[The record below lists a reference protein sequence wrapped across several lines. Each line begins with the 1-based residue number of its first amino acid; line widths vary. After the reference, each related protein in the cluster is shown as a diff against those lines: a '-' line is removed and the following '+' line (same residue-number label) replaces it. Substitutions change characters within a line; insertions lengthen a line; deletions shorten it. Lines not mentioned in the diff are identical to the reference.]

1 MLENSCVECYTVEE
15 EKFPFTY
22 SYAEQFAKKKGTET
36 TLEML
41 YSVFDDSPTRS
52 YLALAER
59 ECDNAKEESQFEPES
74 NFHQTI
80 ADASNQSDRY
90 AEDRHRYQSSRN
102 ISLKESKSEN
112 HPSQTAESAMAKLL
126 LDGLS
131 PDTKP
136 FRVRSLQNNQ
146 RQSVGSYRNDLR
158 AALLTEPPEN
168 TTREHLVRAMEDLWL
183 P

>member
-1 MLENSCVECYTVEE
+1 M
-15 EKFPFTY
+15 
-22 SYAEQFAKKKGTET
+22 
-36 TLEML
+36 
-41 YSVFDDSPTRS
+41 
-52 YLALAER
+52 
-59 ECDNAKEESQFEPES
+59 
-74 NFHQTI
+74 
-80 ADASNQSDRY
+80 
-90 AEDRHRYQSSRN
+90 
-102 ISLKESKSEN
+102 KESKSEN